1 MRLHFPFHFS
11 LHFPHYTVSFVIL
24 GSLILLWNGCF
35 TPITEPPDLPYDERV
50 VIRAILMVG
59 EPMNEIQISRTLPP
73 LDTFSYRKIFI
84 ENAKASITVDGQVLP
99 LELYT
104 RNTTGTA
111 IVRSLYRVPNMRT
124 QPGKLYTLNVEW
136 QSPTTGRTLRASA
149 ETRTP
154 SAPLV
159 DSARVIAAFRTNTT
173 TMRVDTIFASEA
185 FVQARAQESMRV
197 GTLLLSGGQVVSSRG
212 YGDASFIQSSA
223 SVSLRS
229 NDWTLPRELSTATVQ
244 LLSGFLQSRVVVET
258 YDTDYNKYFQTR
270 NRSGQPSPL
279 NPGGPNIDWNVKG
292 DGIGMFIGAAQWVR
306 VVPVRRVQ

>member
-1 MRLHFPFHFS
+1 MRLRFPRFS
-11 LHFPHYTVSFVIL
+11 LLFLFFVSI
-24 GSLILLWNGCF
+24 IPLWNGCF
-35 TPITEPPDLPYDERV
+35 TPITEPPDLPYDERI

-73 LDTFSYRKIFI
+73 LDTFAYRKIFI

-136 QSPTTGRTLRASA
+136 QSPVTGRTLRASA

-159 DSARVIAAFRTNTT
+159 DSARVIAAFRTNSVTQRT
-173 TMRVDTIFASEA
+173 DTIFVSEA

-197 GTLLLSGGQVVSSRG
+197 GTLLLNGAGIAVSSRG
-212 YGDASFIQSSA
+212 YGDASFIQTSA
-223 SVSLRS
+223 SISLRS
-229 NDWTLPRELSTATVQ
+229 NNWELPRELSTATVQ
-244 LLSGFLQSRVVVET
+244 VLNGFLQSRVIIET

-292 DGIGMFIGAAQWVR
+292 DGIGMFIGAAQWFR
-306 VVPVRRVQ
+306 VVPVRRAQ